1 MPADNV
7 LRPVAPRLAR
17 APGIPA
23 DTPKPF
29 LLKFIL
35 NPGKIFLDF
44 LKLNPIF
51 NCIEL
56 IAWNNDLIYFDI
68 MDIFVLFIY
77 LFPH

>member
-1 MPADNV
+1 
-7 LRPVAPRLAR
+7 
-17 APGIPA
+17 
-23 DTPKPF
+23 